1 MGEADGVTSAE
12 PSSNTRSEIC
22 LEDKATL
29 FVEFLAVLGHRVK
42 EGMNGHVI

>member
-12 PSSNTRSEIC
+12 QSSNMRCEIC
-22 LEDKATL
+22 LEGKATL
-29 FVEFLAVLGHRVK
+29 FVEFLAPLGHRVK